1 MDFHWIT
8 ELNWREGAHVVVGS
22 TLKMAMGEVDGEFS
36 SLMCPEYDAA
46 FADLTIKELSS
57 HLQKSGFTLNHC
69 DILEDFAIRKKFWD
83 FLCNLNSVHSPVL
96 IQSGR
101 STPLSNVSTLS
112 PSNSSVSLDLEE
124 DSPLSQS
131 LAGPSMPVLKQTKPR
146 EFPEPPK
153 KKVKHLAQDF
163 KLPISSKVNE
173 FVQQNRSLDESTRR
187 QLIRETVT
195 CVQAYVGEHV
205 SSNHFEEA
213 AKQLCE
219 KVPLLR
225 DVKPPLWPDE
235 IEFSYWASAK
245 HLLLK
250 RYSNVKSS
258 SKKGKR
264 PEPAISDET
273 DQSTEDVSKHNKEL
287 QKELRNRVVNWKAVE
302 QLQSLTFG
310 ERREVISSIKG
321 VHAVSNML
329 EQFPF
334 FEEEKVLLWELELV
348 VSKLMNVRVPY
359 EVFIARWKRLA
370 ICFVDMTENRS
381 DDSTALDALRKIH
394 EPFSPMGPLLL
405 TLSDGQKM
413 ESFLKNVPSKSPY
426 LVYTGADKSTGSEEQ
441 IFLII
446 DEDVLLECTQVS
458 KDHCLFTSSLLTC
471 MAI

>member
-1 MDFHWIT
+1 MEED
-8 ELNWREGAHVVVGS
+8 E
-22 TLKMAMGEVDGEFS
+22 EVEV
-36 SLMCPEYDAA
+36 LMSPVSKDRTMP
-46 FADLTIKELSS
+46 LTSKELS
-57 HLQKSGFTLNHC
+57 HFLKTKGFPVDQC
-69 DILEDFAIRKKFWD
+69 RILEENNVDGNLFTKLTRSDLKDLFPSDFAIRKKFWD

-112 PSNSSVSLDLEE
+112 PSYSSVSLDLEE

-131 LAGPSMPVLKQTKPR
+131 LAGPSMHVLKRTKPR

-173 FVQQNRSLDESTRR
+173 FVQQSRSVDESTRR

-205 SSNHFEEA
+205 SSKHFEEA

-225 DVKPPLWPDE
+225 DEKPPLWPDE
-235 IEFSYWASAK
+235 IEFSYWVCILTCHSYQWFTFVKSEEKLHYQHFCSLICFTFLLHLKASAK

-258 SKKGKR
+258 SKKGNR
-264 PEPAISDET
+264 PEPPISDET

-287 QKELRNRVVNWKAVE
+287 RKELRNRVVNWKAVE

-329 EQFPF
+329 EQFPY
-334 FEEEKVLLWELELV
+334 FEQEKVLLWELELI
-348 VSKLMNVRVPY
+348 VSKLLNVRVPY
-359 EVFIARWKRLA
+359 EVFIARWRSLDT
-370 ICFVDMTENRS
+370 CFVDTTENRS
-381 DDSTALDALRKIH
+381 GRSENGIISEKC
-394 EPFSPMGPLLL
+394 PFKV
-405 TLSDGQKM
+405 TI
-413 ESFLKNVPSKSPY
+413 PSLY
-426 LVYTGADKSTGSEEQ
+426 W
-441 IFLII
+441 
-446 DEDVLLECTQVS
+446 C
-458 KDHCLFTSSLLTC
+458 
-471 MAI
+471 